1 MNIIIPYAPR
11 QHQTEIH
18 NALDEKRFGLI
29 VAHRRFGKTVCT
41 LNQLIKKA
49 LLNTNER
56 PRFGYIAPYRT
67 QAESIAWEYLKTFT
81 APIPDREVN
90 ISKLE
95 ITLPN
100 SASIRLFG
108 SDNAD
113 ALRGLYFDGV
123 VIDEPALMR
132 PNVWG
137 EIIRPC
143 LADRQGWAVFIGTP
157 RGMDF
162 FYELYLSALR
172 DETWHTAIYR
182 ASETGIIPQ
191 SELDLAR
198 QTMSEAQYLQEF
210 ECDWGASTSNALI
223 NINTVLEA
231 SRRILDQFTNRGAP
245 KILSVDVARFG
256 DDQSI
261 IGLRKGLEFKIL
273 KKFRNLDLMTFAG
286 QLGQII
292 NEIKPDSVFIDSVGL
307 GAGLCDRMRQL
318 GYRVIDVNAGSAATE
333 SGKYINKR
341 IEMWDQARQWL
352 ESGGR
357 IPDDRDLIS
366 GLCSP
371 TYSYDPS
378 NRLKLELKEDMK
390 RRGLRSPDE
399 ADCLALSFAYP
410 VRSKDMDRE
419 MQRGGYYGRQKEY
432 DELNFYGPD
441 ELL

>member
-11 QHQTEIH
+11 RHQTEIH

-56 PRFGYIAPYRT
+56 PRFGYIAPFRT
-67 QAESIAWEYLKTFT
+67 QAESIAWEYLKSFT

-95 ITLPN
+95 VTLPN

-162 FYELYLSALR
+162 FYELYLQALR

-198 QTMSEAQYLQEF
+198 QTMSESQYLQEF
-210 ECDWGASTSNALI
+210 ECDWGANVSNSLI
-223 NINTVLEA
+223 YINSVLSA
-231 SRRILDQFTNRGAP
+231 TKRTIDPLSNMGAP
-245 KILSVDVARFG
+245 KIMSVDVARFG
-256 DDQSI
+256 DDKTI
-261 IGLRKGLEFKIL
+261 IGLRTGLEFGIL
-273 KKFRNLDLMTFAG
+273 RKYRDLDLMTLAG
-286 QLGQII
+286 NLAATI
-292 NEIKPDSVFIDSVGL
+292 NEVKPDSVFVDSVGL

-318 GYRVIDVNAGSAATE
+318 RFSIIDVNAGSR
-333 SGKYINKR
+333 SIYPGRFYNKR
-341 IEMWDQARQWL
+341 AEMWDNMRQWL
-352 ESGGR
+352 ENGGK
-357 IPDDRDLIS
+357 IPDDRDLIA
-366 GLCSP
+366 GLCAPRYEYSP
-371 TYSYDPS
+371 D
-378 NRLKLELKEDMK
+378 NKLKLESKESMK
-390 RRGLRSPDE
+390 SRGLSSPDE
-399 ADCLALSFAYP
+399 ADCLALTFAVP
-410 VRSKDMDRE
+410 VSSKE
-419 MQRGGYYGRQKEY
+419 MMEVARRYERLNESY
-432 DELNFYGPD
+432 DELDFYKSAD
-441 ELL
+441 F